1 MGLIFPPESNG
12 PIEMINQKKKDTT
25 ANLVIT
31 GNSIFTGKGDHPVS
45 GGIAVI
51 DNRIAAVG
59 SFEEIESYIDCD
71 TKVYRFDNGMVLP
84 GFHDHHVHLFCGSLS
99 QVSVRLNT
107 ATSEEEAAEMV
118 RQFAEDRPDDRW
130 LYGFG
135 WYHSFWKK
143 NSKLPNRKTL
153 DRVIPER
160 PVFLFN
166 ADLHGAW
173 VNSKALEKTKITRDT
188 TNPPFGEIVRDAKDE
203 PTGFLNETAMA
214 LVGRHALKLEQNLLE
229 ALLQSFLEKTAR
241 LGITSVS
248 DMQSLPG
255 MELGEIKVYRDFEQ
269 DGKLTTRIH
278 LVAGLGD
285 DLEHAIR
292 LRDTYATDM
301 LKFSALKQFIDGV
314 HTTYTAYMREPYADK
329 PDTRGITLIPPDV
342 IKDWVINADGEGFR
356 VRLHACGDG
365 AVKLGL
371 DCIDAAQNANGC
383 RDARHSIEHIENIY
397 PEDAIR
403 FGQLGVIASVQ
414 PEHLASTKAFADNTY
429 RVRLG
434 NKREELTWPYKKLLN
449 NRAILAIG
457 SDYPVVELNPMLQ
470 IYRAVTRVHDDGE
483 PKGGWNPQEKLT
495 IAEVLRGYTAGAAY
509 AAFAEKDIGTLEND
523 KLADIIVLDQD
534 LFEIPPAKIQDTKVL
549 LTVMDGKVIFEK

>member
-1 MGLIFPPESNG
+1 MDSHN
-12 PIEMINQKKKDTT
+12 KKHIAAT
-25 ANLVIT
+25 LVIT
-31 GNSIFTGKGDHPVS
+31 GNKMFTGKGDHPVD
-45 GGIAVI
+45 GGVAVI
-51 DNRIAAVG
+51 DNRIVAVG
-59 SFEEIESYIDCD
+59 SMKEIDSYIDSN
-71 TKVYRFDNGMVLP
+71 TKVYRYDNSLILP

-99 QVSVRLNT
+99 QTSVWLNN
-107 ATSEEEAAEMV
+107 ATSEEQAAKMV
-118 RQFAEDRPDDRW
+118 HQFSKDHHDYPW

-135 WYHSFWKK
+135 WYHSFWKI
-143 NSKLPNRKTL
+143 NELPHRESL
-153 DRVIPER
+153 DRLISER

-173 VNSKALEKTKITRDT
+173 VNSLALERSNISNDT
-188 TNPPFGEIVRDAKDE
+188 ANPPYGEIVRDAKGK
-203 PTGFLNETAMA
+203 PTGLLIETAMG
-214 LVGRHALKLEQNLLE
+214 LVGRHALKLENNILKD
-229 ALLQSFLEKTAR
+229 LLQKFLEKTAQ

-255 MELGEIKVYRDFEQ
+255 MELGEINVYRDFER

-278 LVAGLGD
+278 IVSGLGD
-285 DLEHAIR
+285 NLDKAIR
-292 LRDTYATDM
+292 LRDTYATDI

-314 HTTYTAYMREPYADK
+314 HTTYTAYMREPYTDK
-329 PDTRGITLIPPDV
+329 QNTRGITLLPSEV
-342 IKDWVINADGEGFR
+342 IKKWVMNADREGFR

-371 DCIDAAQNANGC
+371 DCIEAAQESNVS

-397 PEDAIR
+397 PEDAYR

-414 PEHLASTKAFADNTY
+414 PEHLASTKTFANNTY
-429 RVRLG
+429 RARLG
-434 NKREELTWPYKKLLN
+434 NKREKFTWPYKTLLN
-449 NRAILAIG
+449 NGAILAIG

-509 AAFAEKDIGTLEND
+509 AASVEKDIGTLEKG

-534 LFEIPPAKIQDTKVL
+534 LFEIPTEKILQTKAI
-549 LTVMDGKVIFEK
+549 LTVMDGKIVFER